1 MLIHNRFTGCWQKRN
16 SVHEGRCR
24 QRCLPTRRKLPRRP
38 LVPYVE
44 TSDPLRKTD
53 WGRRSV
59 WLVFHVCFREK
70 QQKSQALGQ
79 ERVASAVRCH
89 LSQTTLRLTFSPDWN
104 HLPTW
109 PHMTWGHLGSIVWL
123 YPWNDMFLPI
133 ENGMTLLCWGWL
145 HFVNATHSKFVRF
158 SGFISEQG
166 SGATA
171 GVVLWS
177 LPSTVGY
184 HDTVSCRC
192 SCKCKVW
199 FSLVSGGCPL
209 LFILVFHSN

>member
-38 LVPYVE
+38 LTPCVE
-44 TSDPLRKTD
+44 TSAPLRKTD
-53 WGRRSV
+53 WGGRFA

-79 ERVASAVRCH
+79 ERVASAVISRKPRWDWPSRQIGIICRPDRRWRE
-89 LSQTTLRLTFSPDWN
+89 TTL
-104 HLPTW
+104 
-109 PHMTWGHLGSIVWL
+109 GASIVWL
-123 YPWNDMFLPI
+123 YPWNDVFLPI